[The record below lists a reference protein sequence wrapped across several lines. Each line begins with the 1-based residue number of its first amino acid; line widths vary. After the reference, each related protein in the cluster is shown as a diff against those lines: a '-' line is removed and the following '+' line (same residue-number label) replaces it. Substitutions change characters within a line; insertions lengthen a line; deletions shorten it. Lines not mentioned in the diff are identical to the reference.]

1 MQQVRG
7 VMGEIDLAKV
17 ELNYE
22 RFREFANNRD
32 LSERERIG
40 FPESYRAGY
49 EEAILSDIVAKL
61 EFGFRKG
68 ARLLD
73 IGCGASP
80 MTSAILKAAKDFE
93 ISAVMNDSP
102 EMLSLID
109 SDLPFEKLPGRF
121 PEVLDQA
128 LEMHPEGYELIL
140 CYSVLHYIVLD
151 TSIFDFIDAIC
162 LALKP
167 GGCALIGDIPNLSKR
182 RRFFASEE
190 GIAFHKEFMKT
201 DLPPEVKHFEIQR
214 DAIDDAVLGAVV
226 ARVHAN
232 GSDAYI
238 VPQPRS
244 LPMFN
249 RRDDIVVQRR
259 L

>member
-1 MQQVRG
+1 
-7 VMGEIDLAKV
+7 MGKIDLAKV

-22 RFREFANNRD
+22 RFREFAKNRD

-40 FPESYRAGY
+40 FPENYRAGY
-49 EEAILSDIVAKL
+49 EKEILTDIVLKL
-61 EFGFRKG
+61 EFDFRKG

-80 MTSAILKAAKDFE
+80 MTSAILRAAKDFD

-102 EMLSLID
+102 EMLALID
-109 SDLPFEKLPGRF
+109 ENLPFEKLPGRF
-121 PEVLDQA
+121 PEVLDKA
-128 LEMHPEGYELIL
+128 LDMHPEGYDLIL
-140 CYSVLHYIVLD
+140 CYSVLHYIIME

-182 RRFFASEE
+182 RRFFASQE
-190 GIAFHKEFMKT
+190 GIAFHKSFMKT
-201 DLPPEVKHFEIQR
+201 DLPPEVDHFGIQR
-214 DAIDDAVLGAVV
+214 NAIDDAVLSSLV
-226 ARVHAN
+226 ARAHAN

-249 RRDDIVVQRR
+249 RRDDMLIQRR

>member
-1 MQQVRG
+1 MS
-7 VMGEIDLAKV
+7 EIDLAKV

-49 EEAILSDIVAKL
+49 EEAILTDIVSKL
-61 EFGFRKG
+61 EFRFRKG

-109 SDLPFEKLPGRF
+109 EDLPFEKLPGRF

-128 LEMHPEGYELIL
+128 LQMHPEGYDLIL

-190 GIAFHKEFMKT
+190 GIAFHKAFMKT
-201 DLPPEVKHFEIQR
+201 DIPPEVKHFDVQR

-232 GSDAYI
+232 GSDAYV

>member
-1 MQQVRG
+1 
-7 VMGEIDLAKV
+7 MGKIDLAKA

-22 RFREFANNRD
+22 RFRELAQNRD
-32 LSERERIG
+32 LSDRERIG
-40 FPESYRAGY
+40 FPESYRAGF
-49 EEAILSDIVAKL
+49 EKAILQDITSKL
-61 EFGFRKG
+61 EFDFRKG

-80 MTSAILKAAKDFE
+80 MTSEILNAAKDFG

-102 EMLSLID
+102 EMLSLIEGE
-109 SDLPFEKLPGRF
+109 LQFEKLPGSF

-128 LEMHPEGYELIL
+128 LELHPEGYDLIL
-140 CYSVLHYIVLD
+140 CYSVLHYIILE
-151 TSIFDFIDAIC
+151 TSVFDFIDAIC

-167 GGCALIGDIPNLSKR
+167 GGSALIGDIPNLSKR
-182 RRFFASEE
+182 RRFFASAE
-190 GIAFHKEFMKT
+190 GVAFHKAFMST
-201 DLPPEVKHFEIQR
+201 DLPPEVNHFEIQR
-214 DAIDDAVLGAVV
+214 NSIDDSVLSAII

-232 GSDAYI
+232 GSDAYV

-249 RRDDIVVQRR
+249 RRDDILIQRR

>member
-1 MQQVRG
+1 
-7 VMGEIDLAKV
+7 MGKIDLAKV

-22 RFREFANNRD
+22 RFREFAKNRD

-49 EEAILSDIVAKL
+49 EEAILKDIAAKL

-80 MTSAILKAAKDFE
+80 MTSAIIKAANDAD
-93 ISAVMNDSP
+93 ISAVMNDSS
-102 EMLSLID
+102 EMLSLISD
-109 SDLPFEKLPGRF
+109 DLPFEKLPGRF
-121 PEVLDQA
+121 PEILDQA
-128 LEMHPEGYELIL
+128 LEMHPDGYDLIL
-140 CYSVLHYIVLD
+140 CYSVLHYIILE
-151 TSIFDFIDAIC
+151 TSIFDFIDAVC

-190 GIAFHKEFMKT
+190 GIAFHKAFMET
-201 DLPPEVKHFEIQR
+201 DLPPEVNHFEIQR
-214 DAIDDAVLGAVV
+214 NAIDDAVLGAIVS
-226 ARVHAN
+226 RVHAN

-249 RRDDIVVQRR
+249 RRDDILIQRR